1 MIRFFEK
8 FTTSFKEV
16 TDTMKRLRE
25 AGYGD
30 VDWQRT
36 RHGFKVWGYL
46 R

>member
-1 MIRFFEK
+1 MTVFEK
-8 FTTSFKEV
+8 FTASWKEV
-16 TDTMKRLRE
+16 LATIKRLKE

-36 RHGFKVWGYL
+36 RHGFKVVGYL

>member
-1 MIRFFEK
+1 MKVFEK
-8 FTTSFKEV
+8 VTASWSEV
-16 TDTMKRLRE
+16 LHIMKRLKE
-25 AGYGD
+25 AGYGN